1 MAIPSRFLKPA
12 ANRSPKKEPGKK
24 PQKMPGTFA
33 GKSTSAVS
41 PTLIGV
47 VLSVFAHTLIIAFG
61 PRTDFSFAALTEA
74 AQEQDTEETIVPL
87 VNISPADRTRLPSFA
102 QPRRTQPVPT
112 GLDGLALP
120 PGIPNTATRRVP
132 PARARTTIGSRTQTR
147 GLPSATPQSQTR
159 RRSSLPS
166 SITSRTLSPST
177 FSTRRTP
184 SRSSTRTSQPTAV
197 LPSGTAEQLDLSG
210 ITSSSSGLQLDT
222 QQGLG
227 TQNGVPAPPGTP
239 TPNNQSPTGS
249 ASDLLTQAIEA
260 AQANGS
266 DANTASSGTSTEIAR
281 GNSDSALPGTEGEQ
295 VEVEVPVPVVDTAS
309 AQKDAPRLVDGF
321 TYDERL
327 TSQEDGEMR
336 LEEWFEDTAENKAD
350 VVTADADLEIDS
362 NFKVCKENPPNEG
375 LIGVIVN
382 PDGSQEDARVLRSI
396 GYDILNRQALSAVEY
411 SDFGQPTQPTHYKV
425 SVDVIYAPDGCVE
438 SLPDVVE

>member
-1 MAIPSRFLKPA
+1 M
-12 ANRSPKKEPGKK
+12 
-24 PQKMPGTFA
+24 
-33 GKSTSAVS
+33 
-41 PTLIGV
+41 
-47 VLSVFAHTLIIAFG
+47 
-61 PRTDFSFAALTEA
+61 
-74 AQEQDTEETIVPL
+74 
-87 VNISPADRTRLPSFA
+87 
-102 QPRRTQPVPT
+102 
-112 GLDGLALP
+112 
-120 PGIPNTATRRVP
+120 
-132 PARARTTIGSRTQTR
+132 
-147 GLPSATPQSQTR
+147 
-159 RRSSLPS
+159 
-166 SITSRTLSPST
+166 
-177 FSTRRTP
+177 
-184 SRSSTRTSQPTAV
+184 
-197 LPSGTAEQLDLSG
+197 SG

-411 SDFGQPTQPTHYKV
+411 TDFGQPTQPTHYKV